1 MKNLSYQVLNMNKS
15 KLEKL
20 SKAKLIEILLKQQKP
35 KKVSEP
41 KRDLSRDLDLLI
53 DRGLKS
59 NRTFRLIES
68 R

>member
-1 MKNLSYQVLNMNKS
+1 MENLSYQVLNMNKS